1 MVTSDLS
8 IKDDIE
14 TFGSSLLGTELAIND
29 DIKKIIQSFKI

>member
-29 DIKKIIQSFKI
+29 DIKNK